1 MSLSSKLRNF
11 NKELKKKEKERKT
24 NNGKTKSQSEKMVK
38 GPSIATLLSD
48 EQLTSIARH
57 MPRDADSLGKYLS
70 PEQMDAFGEDLLAV
84 TCGHTGRDQA
94 KFEECLLEIDAFVRG
109 GVPGMALL
117 DRVYPTILK
126 HYGVIDDA
134 EEVLETLKLY
144 MNAKENKLK
153 RKWVKDEEE
162 AGGGGGQEDEM
173 ESSRASQK
181 RQKTKGPGSRSS
193 SQ

>member
-24 NNGKTKSQSEKMVK
+24 NNGKTKSQSEMVT
-38 GPSIATLLSD
+38 GPITLLSD

-84 TCGHTGRDQA
+84 TCGHTSRDQA

-117 DRVYPTILK
+117 YRVYPTILK

-162 AGGGGGQEDEM
+162 AGEGGQEDEM
-173 ESSRASQK
+173 ESSSRASQK